1 MPLSAKMTSM
11 AKRWGFGGLMVAVL
25 MVVVMV
31 VVLMLAV
38 VVVMG

>member
-11 AKRWGFGGLMVAVL
+11 AKRWGFGGLVLMVAVL
-25 MVVVMV
+25 MV

>member
-11 AKRWGFGGLMVAVL
+11 AKRWGFGGLVLMLAVL
-25 MVVVMV
+25 MVV